1 MEIYQP
7 DRKSTGR
14 ARERIAARQR
24 KTPIQPMVTRAA
36 PDAGTQMETRAPMQR
51 SEVTLPHEPETG
63 AARQRRDKIAGSGA
77 LVHLGRRIGN
87 RLTLVWQDLLW
98 LLRTDMRIGA
108 GLVAAVIGVFLL
120 FVIVNLTQGRVFP
133 NVWALGVNLGG
144 MNEEE
149 ARAALSQVWEGRLA
163 IEMNDGD
170 RMWTVKPSDLGMRL
184 DTRQMVA
191 DARAVGLAGVP
202 FGYGVMPVVSL
213 DVLTAQTLMLNLTQ
227 ETDILP
233 FNAGYRWE
241 NDRLIGVPGSNG
253 RFLDVAQ
260 TLVLLQE
267 SLTQVAELQ
276 TLDLV
281 MTVASPEVLD
291 PMPYMAQAQ
300 ELAGQ
305 SFFIRGY
312 DPFTNETSVWIP
324 DRETFVS
331 WLEAGEDSLSLRATP
346 FAEYVDAQTN
356 ALMQENVQLYLEP
369 MDAIE
374 KARTAIEQGR
384 SEVQL
389 RIHRRNSIHR
399 VEPGDSGYRIARRY
413 GVSFYLL
420 QQANPNRNWDIN
432 LSIDEEIVVPSP
444 DLMLPL
450 EPVAHKRIVVD
461 IPTQSLWVFENGALI
476 GNWLI
481 STGMSDAPT
490 SPGIY
495 QVLSHA
501 EVAEGSSVELCGT
514 NGCGTWTMYWF
525 MGIYEA
531 VPGLVNGFHG
541 AVLLPGGRFM
551 GDNTVGRPW
560 TYGCVMSQNDR
571 AEQLYRWADQ
581 GTMVEIISEE
591 FAPQSAEGRQALEWA
606 RSGQYPTGSGA

>member
-1 MEIYQP
+1 
-7 DRKSTGR
+7 
-14 ARERIAARQR
+14 
-24 KTPIQPMVTRAA
+24 
-36 PDAGTQMETRAPMQR
+36 
-51 SEVTLPHEPETG
+51 
-63 AARQRRDKIAGSGA
+63 
-77 LVHLGRRIGN
+77 
-87 RLTLVWQDLLW
+87 
-98 LLRTDMRIGA
+98 MRCGCCA
-108 GLVAAVIGVFLL
+108 GLVLAVIGVFFL

-149 ARAALSQVWEGRLA
+149 ARAALAQAWEGRIA
-163 IEMNDGD
+163 IELNDGD
-170 RMWTVKPSDLGMRL
+170 RMWEVKPSDLGMRL

-202 FGYGVMPVVSL
+202 FGYGVTPVVNL
-213 DVLTAQTLMLNLTQ
+213 DQLTAQTLLLNLTQ

-241 NDRLIGVPGSNG
+241 NDQLIGVPGSNG

-260 TLVLLQE
+260 TLVLLDE
-267 SLTQVAELQ
+267 SLAQVAELQ
-276 TLDLV
+276 VLDLV
-281 MTVASPEVLD
+281 MTVAAPEVLD

-312 DPFTNETSVWIP
+312 DPFTNQTTVWIP
-324 DRETFVS
+324 DRDTFAS
-331 WLEAGEDSLSLRATP
+331 WLEAGENALSLRATP
-346 FAEYVDAQTN
+346 FAEYIEAQTA
-356 ALMQENVQLYLEP
+356 ALMQTNVQQYLEP

-374 KARTAIEQGR
+374 KARLAIAQGR

-389 RIHRRNSIHR
+389 RVQYRNRIHT
-399 VEPGDSGYRIARRY
+399 VVPGDSGYAISRRY

-420 QQANPNRNWDIN
+420 QQANPNRNWDNN
-432 LSIDEEIVVPSP
+432 LSVGEEIVVPSP

-461 IPTQSLWVFENGALI
+461 IDTQSLWVFENGALI

-481 STGMSDAPT
+481 STGMNQAPT

-581 GTMVEIISEE
+581 GTMVEIISDE
-591 FAPQSAEGRQALEWA
+591 FPPQSAEGRQALEWA
-606 RSGQYPTGSGA
+606 RSGQYATGSDIY